1 MVKNK
6 FTSVSLPNILIDK
19 IKKRIKNTG
28 FTSVSSY
35 VGYILRTNEAEGQR
49 VKKVFEKEDEKRLK
63 QNLKRLGYL

>member
-35 VGYILRTNEAEGQR
+35 VGYILRTIEAEGKR